1 MENYSLTIKK
11 SMENILKDSASY
23 NKDLVYGRLQA
34 YDSYLMDARSDI
46 PEAIIT
52 RLVEL
57 YLNICAAYGFNL
69 TQFLAFNQL
78 YGEVQI

>member
-1 MENYSLTIKK
+1 MKNHALTIKK
-11 SMENILKDSASY
+11 SMENILKNKDSY

-34 YDSYLMDARSDI
+34 CDSYLMDTRSDI
-46 PEAIIT
+46 SEAMIT

-57 YLNICAAYGFNL
+57 YLDICEAYGFKL
-69 TQFLAFNQL
+69 TQFITFNEL

>member
-1 MENYSLTIKK
+1 MKNHALTIKK
-11 SMENILKDSASY
+11 SMENILKDKDSY

-34 YDSYLMDARSDI
+34 YDSYFMDARSDI
-46 PEAIIT
+46 SEAMIT

-57 YLNICAAYGFNL
+57 YIDICAAYGFKL
-69 TQFLAFNQL
+69 TQFTTFNEL

>member
-11 SMENILKDSASY
+11 SMENILKDSSSY

-34 YDSYLMDARSDI
+34 YDSYLMDAHNEISGV
-46 PEAIIT
+46 IIT

-57 YLNICAAYGFNL
+57 YLDICKVYDFNL
-69 TQFLAFNQL
+69 TQFPAFNQL

>member
-1 MENYSLTIKK
+1 MKNHALTIKK
-11 SMENILKDSASY
+11 SMENILKDKASY

-46 PEAIIT
+46 SEAMIT

-57 YLNICAAYGFNL
+57 YLDICEAYSFKL
-69 TQFLAFNQL
+69 TQFITFNEL

>member
-1 MENYSLTIKK
+1 MRNHALTIKK
-11 SMENILKDSASY
+11 SMENILKDKTSY
-23 NKDLVYGRLQA
+23 NKDVVYGRLQA

-57 YLNICAAYGFNL
+57 YLGICEAYDFKL
-69 TQFLAFNQL
+69 TQFITFNEL

>member
-1 MENYSLTIKK
+1 MRNHALTIKK
-11 SMENILKDSASY
+11 SMENILKDKASY

-46 PEAIIT
+46 SEAIIT

-57 YLNICAAYGFNL
+57 YLGICAAYGFKL
-69 TQFLAFNQL
+69 TQFITFNEL

>member
-1 MENYSLTIKK
+1 MKNHALTIKK

-34 YDSYLMDARSDI
+34 YDSYLMDAHKDI
-46 PEAIIT
+46 SEAMIT

-57 YLNICAAYGFNL
+57 YLVICTVYGFNL
-69 TQFLAFNQL
+69 TEFPAFNQL